1 MLRLRLTVGLL
12 ALTQLIVVR
21 IHRAEQTRGSQVVK
35 AEVCKTSIREFES
48 HPRDK
53 TGGSS
58 IGGVGALEASGCKFE
73 SCSPD

>member
-1 MLRLRLTVGLL
+1 MIRLRLTVGLS
-12 ALTQLIVVR
+12 ALTRIIVVR

-35 AEVCKTSIREFES
+35 AEVCKTSYREFES

-58 IGGVGALEASGCKFE
+58 TGGVRSLELRGCKFE
-73 SCSPD
+73 SCPPD